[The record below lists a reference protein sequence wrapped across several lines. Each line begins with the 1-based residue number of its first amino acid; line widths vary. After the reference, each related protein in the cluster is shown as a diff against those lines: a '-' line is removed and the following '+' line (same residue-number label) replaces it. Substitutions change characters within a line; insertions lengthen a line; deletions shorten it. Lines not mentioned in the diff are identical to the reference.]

1 MCRRALAIAFL
12 VTLLAGSL
20 QAQRGALVQP
30 RSLDQ
35 LTSQADR
42 IVHGHIISARV
53 EPHPQ
58 YPNISTVLVTV
69 RVSEMLKGTAAKEFT
84 YRQFIWDIR
93 DKRDAMGMRKG
104 REVVLFLNKT
114 TSAGLTS
121 TSGLDQGRFVVERD
135 SSGREFIRGNAPNQI
150 LLKGVPGALAKKG
163 ASIPATVH
171 AAQGD
176 DQQRISL
183 SDFKAAVRGLAGTRS
198 TQ

>member
-1 MCRRALAIAFL
+1 MCRRALAVAFL

-30 RSLDQ
+30 RNLDQ
-35 LTSQADR
+35 LTSQAER

-58 YPNISTVLVTV
+58 YPNISTLLVTV
-69 RVSEMLKGTAAKEFT
+69 RVTEMLKGTAAKEFT

-93 DKRDAMGMRKG
+93 DKRDAMGFRKG

-121 TSGLDQGRFVVERD
+121 TAGLDQGRFDVD
-135 SSGREFIRGNAPNQI
+135 HDNSGREFIRGNAPNQV
-150 LLKGVPGALAKKG
+150 LLKGVPAALAKRG
-163 ASIPATVH
+163 VTTPSTVH
-171 AAQGD
+171 AAEAND
-176 DQQRISL
+176 RQRISL
-183 SDFKAAVRGLAGTRS
+183 KDFKTTVRGLAGTRS